1 MSRMKKDRTIEGR
14 YGRRKMER
22 ETGREERESRVFQ
35 RFPEGGRV
43 QGA

>member
-1 MSRMKKDRTIEGR
+1 MGGERRREKQEGR
-14 YGRRKMER
+14 
-22 ETGREERESRVFQ
+22 RESRVFQ